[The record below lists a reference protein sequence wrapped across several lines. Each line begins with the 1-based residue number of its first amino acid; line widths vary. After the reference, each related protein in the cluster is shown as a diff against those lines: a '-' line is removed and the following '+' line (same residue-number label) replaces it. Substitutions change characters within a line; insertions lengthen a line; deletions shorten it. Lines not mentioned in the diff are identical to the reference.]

1 MSNPE
6 KFPNRRAQFLLLAS
20 TWTLAMTLSLSTGC
34 KNTDIADPGIHES
47 TNQEANDFVGEVKDD
62 LASNEEKLPQSP
74 TPFRIVRV
82 DNDLDF
88 AILQN
93 VNGLF
98 PEAGTELD
106 VYRGS
111 EVVGRLKAGSQAE
124 ETFFSAD
131 IIEGTIRDTDI
142 AFRFSQD

>member
-1 MSNPE
+1 M
-6 KFPNRRAQFLLLAS
+6 AS
-20 TWTLAMTLSLSTGC
+20 TWMLAVTLCLSIGC
-34 KNTDIADPGIHES
+34 KNTDIADRGIDES
-47 TNQEANDFVGEVKDD
+47 ASPEATDFVGELNND
-62 LASNEEKLPQSP
+62 LISDNEKIPQAP

-98 PEAGTELD
+98 PEAGAELD

-111 EVVGRLKAGSQAE
+111 EIVGRLKAGSQAE